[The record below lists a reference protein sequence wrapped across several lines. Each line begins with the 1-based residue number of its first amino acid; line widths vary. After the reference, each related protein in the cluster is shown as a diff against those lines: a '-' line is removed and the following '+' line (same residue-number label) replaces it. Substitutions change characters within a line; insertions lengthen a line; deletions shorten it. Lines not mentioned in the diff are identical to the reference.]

1 MYNPD
6 LYGALVVGV
15 VLSLLY
21 VEITG
26 VLPAGLVVPGY
37 LALIFDQP
45 VFIFSLLCL
54 SFLTYLLVTRGIGR
68 LTIIY
73 GRRKFAAML
82 LTAIAPKLVLLY
94 FYPLVPFEML
104 EIRGIGMI
112 VPGLIANT
120 IERQGV
126 AHTLGSTAL
135 LGGLTFLVVMALQ
148 YVQI

>member
-6 LYGALVVGV
+6 LYVALVVGV

-68 LTIIY
+68 LTI
-73 GRRKFAAML
+73 
-82 LTAIAPKLVLLY
+82 LTAAASLRPCAHGHRPEAGLII
-94 FYPLVPFEML
+94 FYPSF
-104 EIRGIGMI
+104 
-112 VPGLIANT
+112 
-120 IERQGV
+120 
-126 AHTLGSTAL
+126 L
-135 LGGLTFLVVMALQ
+135 LKCWRYAASA
-148 YVQI
+148 